1 MVATRMVP
9 SKPALVI
16 QEGERRHL
24 VVADLH
30 IGFES
35 RLAANDVF
43 IGGNSTVGETASEI
57 TGIIREEGIDSLV
70 LLGDIKSG
78 TGSITR
84 AEWDDVPRFFEE
96 VAKVADVS
104 VVPGN
109 HDAGI
114 QRLIPDGVT
123 QISTS
128 GVVLGNTLLTHG
140 HAMPS
145 ENFAHV
151 GGIVMGHVHP
161 VFFDEGSVLNGERV
175 WVSARVRRRDLFP
188 SAAGGRSDGVGL
200 LLVPSFNRYLYATH
214 RRERAGGGGRTSPI
228 IRRIKRFE
236 SALVVTLDGSVI
248 GDEGV
253 LDRVL

>member
-43 IGGNSTVGETASEI
+43 IGGNSTVGETAAEI
-57 TGIIREEGIDSLV
+57 AGIIREERIDSLV

-96 VAKVADVS
+96 VARVADVS

-128 GVVLGNTLLTHG
+128 GLVLGNTLLTHG

-151 GGIVMGHVHP
+151 EGIVMGHVHP

-175 WVSARVRRRDLFP
+175 WVSARVQRRDLFP
-188 SAAGGRSDGVGL
+188 SASGGRSDGVGL

-214 RRERAGGGGRTSPI
+214 RRGRGGGPTSPI
-228 IRRIKRFE
+228 LRRIKRFE
-236 SALVVTLDGSVI
+236 SALVVTLDGAVI